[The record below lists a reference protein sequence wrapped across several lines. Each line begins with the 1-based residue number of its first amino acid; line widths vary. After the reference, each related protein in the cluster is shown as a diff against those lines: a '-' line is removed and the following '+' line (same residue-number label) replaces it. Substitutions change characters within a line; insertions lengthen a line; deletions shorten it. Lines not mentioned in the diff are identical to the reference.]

1 MYSQEV
7 KCIGFLL
14 GQPDGFFFVFFFSPY
29 NTLCAS
35 GPHREVVGSVYPQ
48 KQEPHLGHTVLGYSA
63 WPGPSSPASCF
74 DTAPPFSAAVKKKRP
89 QVARQP
95 VTKLFFFLAVL
106 YFQFLVCEFDL
117 IKTNHNIWPISAAII
132 CSGRAGW
139 YHQCWLCLL
148 WLTCLLFPAAIEL
161 RFMPDPPTL
170 NQYGVQRMNKS
181 DNLELTCRYV

>member
-7 KCIGFLL
+7 KCIDFLL
-14 GQPDGFFFVFFFSPY
+14 GQPDGFFLCFFFSIQYIMCFRASQGGGGQRVSSETGTPPRPH
-29 NTLCAS
+29 CAGLFS
-35 GPHREVVGSVYPQ
+35 LTRPIFPCFLFWHS
-48 KQEPHLGHTVLGYSA
+48 TA
-63 WPGPSSPASCF
+63 IFCSSE
-74 DTAPPFSAAVKKKRP
+74 KKRP

-181 DNLELTCRYV
+181 DNLELTCRYA